1 MIQWRCIWMR
11 TGAFWNGDNI
21 CAHKLILWAWEIR
34 RKKWRWVM
42 TDIHH
47 RLMRTNSGVVFVC
60 NVTLKGRP
68 VQICG
73 WCVVTRVHGQTQPH
87 LSGHIL
93 RVLKESLQRHDLVVL
108 GLNKS
113 CPMMSTAN
121 TDRVGVSFHG
131 YYCRLLHGTGTASG
145 TSNHSGSKPANQRRV
160 WTLSTLP

>member
-11 TGAFWNGDNI
+11 TDAFWNGDNI

-34 RKKWRWVM
+34 RKKGLWVM

-108 GLNKS
+108 GPNKS

-121 TDRVGVSFHG
+121 TDRVSVSFHG
-131 YYCRLLHGTGTASG
+131 YYCRLLHGIGTALG
-145 TSNHSGSKPANQRRV
+145 TSNHSGFKPANQRRV
-160 WTLSTLP
+160 WTSSTLP